1 VEDKNERVVV
11 PRQSDATDSMSGAR
25 AEINSRTRRLALVA
39 LLSSLYVVANA
50 IPIDAF
56 VGGTGFIT
64 AGIILLPVLARLL
77 KPKDSIVMALLASL
91 GLLVFQLSVV
101 PVFGFYGLLIPSSAI
116 VIGSLGTYRSYL
128 YPLSYI
134 LLGAAWYILFSG
146 GTPAW
151 LVPYLITMVLLAV
164 VQSRRMRVSKSTELV
179 THSLGTTMCE
189 LVTLNIGSVSL
200 LHLPAELWTVITPFM
215 FLERTIAAVGGS
227 SILIALVRAKGVL
240 RLEGI

>member
-101 PVFGFYGLLIPSSAI
+101 PVFGFYGLLIPSLAI

-134 LLGAAWYILFSG
+134 SLGAAWYILFSG

-151 LVPYLITMVLLAV
+151 LVPYLITTLLLAV
-164 VQSRRMRVSKSTELV
+164 VQSRRARVSKSTELV

-200 LHLPAELWTVITPFM
+200 LHLPAELWTVITPLM
-215 FLERTIAAVGGS
+215 FLERTVAVVGGYA
-227 SILIALVRAKGVL
+227 ILTALVRVKGVL